1 MPDEIVE
8 SVGTEP
14 HRDVCDFCS
23 SEEGSAWEG
32 LGDGAGLELG
42 GGDGEMG

>member
-8 SVGTEP
+8 SVGTERR
-14 HRDVCDFCS
+14 RDVCDFCS
-23 SEEGSAWEG
+23 SDGSAWEG

-42 GGDGEMG
+42 DGDGEMG